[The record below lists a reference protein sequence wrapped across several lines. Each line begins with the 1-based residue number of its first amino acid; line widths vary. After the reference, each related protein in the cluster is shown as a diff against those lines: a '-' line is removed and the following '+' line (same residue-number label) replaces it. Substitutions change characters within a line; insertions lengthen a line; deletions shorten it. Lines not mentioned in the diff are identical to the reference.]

1 MRPKWSYRRS
11 KTKYWIKFLTI
22 KIIKRKQ
29 KVIKTIRI
37 KFDIKTNKKI
47 MRDLIKKD
55 LYKKKQL
62 KEWEPKLN

>member
-37 KFDIKTNKKI
+37 KFDIKTNKKNNE
-47 MRDLIKKD
+47 RLNKKRFIKKE
-55 LYKKKQL
+55 QL